1 MACIRYLIILMV
13 TVVLALAVT
22 PFEASAQSGSC
33 PVNNTTCDQGTAYA
47 GCMSHGSSNLS
58 ANPAYAAVQCNLV
71 NSSSAQAYYRCF
83 LSAKAS
89 PGTFAYACND
99 PRDWYFR
106 TASSCSARPDGEAG
120 MINGTL
126 YSGGVCDK
134 GCKVNPNLDRDSDFT
149 LKEQGNANAISIRSG
164 TWKPSGAVCSPLDG
178 EQKPEKKDEFC
189 HTTSSGH
196 KVCKSKDKTCV
207 TTQSGFR
214 TCASDTGNTKG
225 HIETNKGR
233 TEATS
238 ISAPDTPPSPP
249 INRPGEDWQQTGNS
263 TNITNNTKNT
273 GNTTNNYYN
282 NGKPNGNDTVPG
294 DGSGPGAG
302 GSNGGGNGEGEGGE
316 GQGNSATG
324 GGDCK
329 TPPVVTGDAALGM
342 VATQA
347 WATRCAVEAGASA
360 KVTGDIGD
368 CASPFTVEGD
378 TPEAHQLRATR
389 AQRCSAPEWAKAGEG
404 DGNNGNPHD
413 GAEGVDGPGNST
425 WTFDVDVLDTSGFGG
440 GSCPQLGTLDF
451 GRFGAVAMDGA
462 TWWCPLIAG
471 IRAVMLLMGVFISF
485 RILFGE

>member
-1 MACIRYLIILMV
+1 MALL
-13 TVVLALAVT
+13 TLAFAPLAGAAT
-22 PFEASAQSGSC
+22 FP
-33 PVNNTTCDQGTAYA
+33 DQGQ
-47 GCMSHGSSNLS
+47 
-58 ANPAYAAVQCNLV
+58 AYAACMVKATDDVARSPTLNRNPTCRNKDASGTTYA
-71 NSSSAQAYYRCF
+71 NSYWACTNYRNSGSSEW
-83 LSAKAS
+83 LSAFQCTGRFDYPA
-89 PGTFAYACND
+89 GT
-99 PRDWYFR
+99 
-106 TASSCSARPDGEAG
+106 TCSTRVDGDVG

-126 YSGGVCDK
+126 YSGGVCDN
-134 GCKVNPNLDRDSDFT
+134 GCKVTPNLDPGTNFSM
-149 LKEQGNANAISIRSG
+149 KESGNPNIISIRSG
-164 TWKPSGAVCSPLDG
+164 TWKATGAVCSPLEG

-196 KVCKSKDKTCV
+196 TVCKGKDKTCV
-207 TTQSGFR
+207 STASGFR

-249 INRPGEDWQQTGNS
+249 ANRPGEDWQQTGNS

-302 GSNGGGNGEGEGGE
+302 GSNGNGDKGEGGE

-378 TPEAHQLRATR
+378 TPEAHQLRAMR
-389 AQRCSAPEWAKAGEG
+389 AERCSAPDWAKAGAG
-404 DGNNGNPHD
+404 DGNTGNPHD

-471 IRAVMLLMGVFISF
+471 LRAVMLLMGVFISF

>member
-1 MACIRYLIILMV
+1 MAQVSSLV
-13 TVVLALAVT
+13 
-22 PFEASAQSGSC
+22 SGSDFYGGGRC
-33 PVNNTTCDQGTAYA
+33 GRVTSGQTVYFICQLANKTNPTNYAY
-47 GCMSHGSSNLS
+47 GCSDPKSF
-58 ANPAYAAVQCNLV
+58 
-71 NSSSAQAYYRCF
+71 YYH
-83 LSAKAS
+83 AS
-89 PGTFAYACND
+89 Q
-99 PRDWYFR
+99 
-106 TASSCSARPDGEAG
+106 SCSARPDGDTG

-149 LKEQGNANAISIRSG
+149 LKEQGNSNAISIRSG
-164 TWKPSGAVCSPLDG
+164 TWKASGDVCSMDRDP
-178 EQKPEKKDEFC
+178 KPEKKDEFC

-207 TTQSGFR
+207 STASGFR

-233 TEATS
+233 TEAAS

-249 INRPGEDWQQTGNS
+249 ANRPGEDWQQAGSS

-302 GSNGGGNGEGEGGE
+302 GSNGNGDKGEGGE

-378 TPEAHQLRATR
+378 TPEAHQLRAMR
-389 AQRCSAPEWAKAGEG
+389 AERCSAPDWAKAGAG
-404 DGNNGNPHD
+404 DGNTGNPHD

-451 GRFGAVAMDGA
+451 GTFGAVALDGA

-471 IRAVMLLMGVFISF
+471 LRAVMLLMGVFISF

>member
-1 MACIRYLIILMV
+1 MACIRYL
-13 TVVLALAVT
+13 TVLLVMIVG
-22 PFEASAQSGSC
+22 SGSIPSVAHAQDTC
-33 PVNNTTCDQGTAYA
+33 NTTAASGNCADEGKAAQA
-47 GCMSHGSSNLS
+47 
-58 ANPAYAAVQCNLV
+58 AYAAAAAYTAIPANNRTTCPPIQGKTGTTWSVRINVTPAHAPNCTGGGTSTPSYIRYYPPA
-71 NSSSAQAYYRCF
+71 NSCA
-83 LSAKAS
+83 
-89 PGTFAYACND
+89 
-99 PRDWYFR
+99 
-106 TASSCSARPDGEAG
+106 ARLDGDTG

-126 YSGGVCDK
+126 YSGGVCDD
-134 GCKVNPNLDRDSDFT
+134 GCKVNPNLDPSSNFSM
-149 LKEQGNANAISIRSG
+149 KEQGNPNIISIRSG
-164 TWKPSGAVCSPLDG
+164 TWKANGGVCTPQEDK
-178 EQKPEKKDEFC
+178 KPEKKDEFC

-196 KVCKSKDKTCV
+196 TVCKSKDKTCV
-207 TTQSGFR
+207 STPSGFR

-249 INRPGEDWQQTGNS
+249 ANRPGEDWQQTGNS

-302 GSNGGGNGEGEGGE
+302 GSNGNGDKGEGGE

-360 KVTGDIGD
+360 KVSGDIGD

-378 TPEAHQLRATR
+378 TPEAHQLRAMR
-389 AQRCSAPEWAKAGEG
+389 AERCSAPAWAKAGAG
-404 DGNNGNPHD
+404 DGNTGNPHD

-471 IRAVMLLMGVFISF
+471 LRAVMLLMGVFISF